1 MDVYGRYT
9 ELFDVVYKPTDI
21 MFRGT
26 TFFLPSFIN
35 YIRLYPHR
43 VDGYNPYKQTW
54 LENPSLLSVDL
65 KFPSEKSPSRPP
77 RPSW

>member
-26 TFFLPSFIN
+26 TLIYQPSFIN

-43 VDGYNPYKQTW
+43 ADGYNPYKQT
-54 LENPSLLSVDL
+54 
-65 KFPSEKSPSRPP
+65 
-77 RPSW
+77 